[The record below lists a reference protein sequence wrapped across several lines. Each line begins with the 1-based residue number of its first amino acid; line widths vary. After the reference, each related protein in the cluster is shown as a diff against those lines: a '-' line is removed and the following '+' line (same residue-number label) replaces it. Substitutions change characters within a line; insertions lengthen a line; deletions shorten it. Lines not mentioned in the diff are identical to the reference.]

1 MHIVEYRPGD
11 EVEICPREDDAAS
24 FVSAHPPL
32 ARGEPSTWKN
42 DDVWDVDRRE
52 TTTPEIWAW
61 RHRTFVGR
69 TPCAFVAREGDV
81 MLGHAAALPTSLI
94 VGDRVY
100 RAAQLF
106 FDAHVEREAFLAL
119 HLALFEQLRAE
130 GTEIVYAIA
139 SEEDMPAYQ
148 SLELAPLFEVHAR
161 NLYLG
166 LNAVSS
172 RLDQQALRIVR
183 RIAREA
189 RRIRTKLIEVSID
202 DLALSQAARLFVK
215 SREHETP
222 DLAIEKSEAWLR
234 WRYVSRPRSDARM
247 LVLRRRAGAGID
259 AFAIV
264 RTFEIEPGRSVIQ
277 LLDHATKKPGRRA
290 MAWLLGEVAMWGLVE
305 KADVLQGYAAAGSE
319 LDQAL
324 VGSGCIRK
332 KRERVFLGKWIG
344 RSPNPFVAPFST
356 RHVDLHSGDVEF

>member
-1 MHIVEYRPGD
+1 MHIVEYRQGD
-11 EVEICPREDDAAS
+11 EREICPQAEGAS
-24 FVSAHPPL
+24 PAIAAHPL
-32 ARGEPSTWKN
+32 LGRGEPSAWKN

-61 RHRTFVGR
+61 RHRTFLGR
-69 TPCAFVAREGDV
+69 TPCAFVARDGDV
-81 MLGHAAALPTSLI
+81 MLGHAAALPTTLI
-94 VGDRVY
+94 AGDRTY

-106 FDAHVEREAFLAL
+106 FDARVERDAFLAL

-139 SEEDMPAYQ
+139 SEGEMTAYQ
-148 SLELAPLFEVHAR
+148 TLELAPLFEVHAR

-166 LNAVSS
+166 LSSVSP
-172 RLDQQALRIVR
+172 RLDQQALGIVR

-189 RRIRTKLIEVSID
+189 RRIRTKLIEVSMD

-215 SREHETP
+215 SREEEAP
-222 DLAIEKSEAWLR
+222 ALALEKSEAWLR
-234 WRYVSRPRSDARM
+234 WRYISRPRSDARM

-277 LLDHATKKPGRRA
+277 LLDHATRKPGRRA
-290 MAWLLGEVAMWGLVE
+290 MAWLLGEVAMWGLAE

-344 RSPNPFVAPFST
+344 RSPNPFIAPFST
-356 RHVDLHSGDVEF
+356 RHVDLHSGDVEL